1 MSDVFSQDSN
11 DIGDVR
17 TYKMK
22 MRLKGETLVQKTFQQ
37 RMDNQI
43 IIKLFITSSSS
54 KEKTWL
60 SHVVLRLQ
68 SLKQQDHI

>member
-22 MRLKGETLVQKTFQQ
+22 MRLKGETLVQKSYYF
-37 RMDNQI
+37 MP
-43 IIKLFITSSSS
+43 KLLHQEVKHYVEDFST
-54 KEKTWL
+54 K
-60 SHVVLRLQ
+60 
-68 SLKQQDHI
+68 DG